1 VEVSRHDNEKIK
13 EAILKIID
21 EDREEKGEAGKYCF
35 GISHYGKSNLPV
47 FPIGL
52 SVKKIL
58 KENGVSCRLVTSK
71 EKTLSSVVV
80 EQNKLTRQGIE
91 IVLIEEANTLY
102 LGYTEA
108 VQPFKELSFRDFGRP
123 ERDDK
128 SGMIPPKLAQ
138 IMLNLSGKISEGS
151 VILDPFCGSG
161 TILME
166 AALMG
171 VKKIFGSDISEKA
184 ISDTKINFN
193 WLGEKIPNLQS
204 QISNLKLFNIS
215 ADQISSKINV
225 SSIDAIIT
233 EPYLGPQRGNPDP
246 VKTKI
251 ELEKLY
257 SSTLNDFKKI
267 LKSDGRVVMIFP
279 VRAEGERPDFHF
291 LNPNLDGWQVINP
304 LPENLQSI
312 LHTTRRGTIVYGR
325 AGQKVWR
332 EIVVLKKK

>member
-1 VEVSRHDNEKIK
+1 
-13 EAILKIID
+13 
-21 EDREEKGEAGKYCF
+21 
-35 GISHYGKSNLPV
+35 
-47 FPIGL
+47 
-52 SVKKIL
+52 
-58 KENGVSCRLVTSK
+58 
-71 EKTLSSVVV
+71 
-80 EQNKLTRQGIE
+80 
-91 IVLIEEANTLY
+91 
-102 LGYTEA
+102 
-108 VQPFKELSFRDFGRP
+108 
-123 ERDDK
+123 
-128 SGMIPPKLAQ
+128 
-138 IMLNLSGKISEGS
+138 
-151 VILDPFCGSG
+151 
-161 TILME
+161 ME